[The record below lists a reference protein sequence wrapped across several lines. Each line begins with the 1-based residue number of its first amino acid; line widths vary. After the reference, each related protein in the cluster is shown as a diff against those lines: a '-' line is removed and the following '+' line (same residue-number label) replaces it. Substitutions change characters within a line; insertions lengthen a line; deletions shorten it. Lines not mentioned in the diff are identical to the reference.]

1 MVNSNKND
9 RSNKDLI
16 KALLRQRAIERSISL
31 VWNAYSLIIIYSV
44 LIIIIL
50 CELLNINNI
59 VIAAVAILGLTSL
72 VIVARIQSIVV
83 KKRLLKEEKDDFG
96 EFVDVENV
104 VDAKLTSSAKIQT
117 ILSEKELEVLSH
129 LVIGKSNKKIADAM
143 STSVQTTKNH
153 ITHIFQKLGVFDRT
167 SLAVLALNKGWIDFP
182 PKYLPEDKNK

>member
-1 MVNSNKND
+1 MVKSSKNEI
-9 RSNKDLI
+9 SNKDLI

-31 VWNAYSLIIIYSV
+31 VWNTYSLIIIYSV

-50 CELLNINNI
+50 CELLHVNNI
-59 VIAAVAILGLTSL
+59 VIASVAVLGLTTL

-83 KKRLLKEEKDDFG
+83 IKRLLKEDKEDFG
-96 EFVDVENV
+96 EIVDVEDV
-104 VDAKLTSSAKIQT
+104 VEAKLTSSAKIQT
-117 ILSEKELEVLSH
+117 LLSEKELEVLSH

-167 SLAVLALNKGWIDFP
+167 SLAVLALNKGWVDFL
-182 PKYLPEDKNK
+182 PKYLQDNKTK

>member
-1 MVNSNKND
+1 MVKSSKNEI
-9 RSNKDLI
+9 SNKDLI

-31 VWNAYSLIIIYSV
+31 VWNTYSLIIIYGV

-50 CELLNINNI
+50 CELLHVNNI
-59 VIAAVAILGLTSL
+59 VIASVAVLGLTTL

-83 KKRLLKEEKDDFG
+83 IKRLLKEDKEDFG
-96 EFVDVENV
+96 EIVDVEDV
-104 VDAKLTSSAKIQT
+104 VGAKLTSSAKIQT
-117 ILSEKELEVLSH
+117 LLSEKELEVLSH

-167 SLAVLALNKGWIDFP
+167 SLAVLALNKGWVDFL
-182 PKYLPEDKNK
+182 PKYLQDNKTK